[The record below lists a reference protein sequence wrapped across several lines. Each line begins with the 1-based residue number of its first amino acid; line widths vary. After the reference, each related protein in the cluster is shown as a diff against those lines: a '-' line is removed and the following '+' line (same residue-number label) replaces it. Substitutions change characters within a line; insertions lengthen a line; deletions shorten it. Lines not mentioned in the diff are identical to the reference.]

1 MNDRIS
7 NRLHGLP
14 PDALGD
20 KTPACPEDQAIAA
33 FYEARLPAAEHASVV
48 RHLADCAYC
57 RTRLG
62 MLGRLEESGED
73 ETVPED
79 WLVNA
84 RQQSTTA
91 GTGRRLRVPAWAVAA
106 VVVLALGL
114 MLNQGLFL
122 DTDPAIRAPAINQH
136 QADTRELRSLGS
148 DELMPRILEPASG
161 AVIPTG
167 SVDISWTPVEG
178 VLFYDLLVMSDIGEV
193 LLSERVQ
200 GTSWQ
205 SDGAL
210 VLEPGSEYFLRVV
223 ARLAD
228 GRTAASE
235 HVDIRMDDIEVGG
248 D

>member
-1 MNDRIS
+1 
-7 NRLHGLP
+7 
-14 PDALGD
+14 
-20 KTPACPEDQAIAA
+20 
-33 FYEARLPAAEHASVV
+33 
-48 RHLADCAYC
+48 
-57 RTRLG
+57 
-62 MLGRLEESGED
+62 
-73 ETVPED
+73 VPED